1 MNDDTTAWTVLLGR
15 ELQRLAAEGATDMD
29 VYALEHKL
37 MLAINQIKFVR
48 KCYNKPSSQ
57 TEVSS

>member
-1 MNDDTTAWTVLLGR
+1 MSDNEAWTVRLGR
-15 ELQRLAAEGATDMD
+15 ELQRFHRDGATD
-29 VYALEHKL
+29 LELSRTEEQLL
-37 MLAINQIKFVR
+37 MAIQQVKFIR